1 MNAVSVP
8 PRLQSVPLRP
18 APVQGALLR
27 PAQLR
32 SVQPGRPPRF
42 DKARATLALLLL
54 SAAVFAFSALEQVRA
69 LPGELGPHA
78 SVWDDRSPEQF
89 QNSPERQR

>member
-1 MNAVSVP
+1 MRMNAVSVP
-8 PRLQSVPLRP
+8 PRLHSVPLQP

-27 PAQLR
+27 SAQF
-32 SVQPGRPPRF
+32 GRPPRF

-78 SVWDDRSPEQF
+78 SVWNDRSPEQP
-89 QNSPERQR
+89 QSSPERQR